1 VVSEAFSIFAPMRYT
16 VLLGCLLGFS
26 AGCEQHPTSQQ
37 ASRPLAPHSPA
48 KLDKQVVLPEGAVQG
63 DFDGDGTP
71 EYVWLVPPER
81 DSTDYDCV
89 GACTSYLTSSNLTLK
104 PYALESAVGGE
115 LTTFHHLR
123 AGRRDYVGI
132 APALLMGC
140 WNSYYVLTYR
150 AGGWQLGVQPFSTHC
165 DQWEKDTIA
174 IARDSAHAGH
184 VLVHYTDMA
193 AGDFAVKIKSVP
205 LH

>member
-1 VVSEAFSIFAPMRYT
+1 MKRL
-16 VLLGCLLGFS
+16 LLGCLLSLG
-26 AGCEQHPTSQQ
+26 AGCERQ
-37 ASRPLAPHSPA
+37 AAPRQAMVPPAPHPAAKPA
-48 KLDKQVVLPEGAVQG
+48 KQVPHPEDAVQG
-63 DFDGDGTP
+63 DFDGDGTA

-89 GACTSYLTSSNLTLK
+89 GACTSYLTSSNPALK
-104 PYALESAVGGE
+104 PYALEAAVGGE
-115 LTTFHHLR
+115 LTTLHHLG

-150 AGGWQLGVQPFSTHC
+150 AGGWQLGVKPFSTHC

-174 IARDSAHAGH
+174 IARDNAHAGH
-184 VLVHYTDMA
+184 VLIHYTDMA
-193 AGDFAVKIKSVP
+193 AGDFAVKTKSVL

>member
-1 VVSEAFSIFAPMRYT
+1 MRYT
-16 VLLGCLLGFS
+16 TLLSCLLGLS

-37 ASRPLAPHSPA
+37 ASTPPVPHAPA
-48 KLDKQVVLPEGAVQG
+48 KPAKRVVLPEGAVQG

-89 GACTSYLTSSNLTLK
+89 GTCTSYLPSSNPALK
-104 PYALESAVGGE
+104 PYVLESAVGGE
-115 LTTFHHLR
+115 LTTLPHLG

-150 AGGWQLGVQPFSTHC
+150 AGGWQLGVKPFSTHC
-165 DQWEKDTIA
+165 DQWENVTIA

-205 LH
+205 LR

>member
-1 VVSEAFSIFAPMRYT
+1 MNRVF
-16 VLLGCLLGFS
+16 LLGCLLSLS
-26 AGCEQHPTSQQ
+26 AGCEQQ
-37 ASRPLAPHSPA
+37 AAPRQATAPPAPHPATKPA
-48 KLDKQVVLPEGAVQG
+48 KPVAIPEGAVQG
-63 DFDGDGTP
+63 DFDGDGTA
-71 EYVWLVPPER
+71 EYVWLVLPAR

-89 GACTSYLTSSNLTLK
+89 GACISYLTSSNPSWK
-104 PYALESAVGGE
+104 PYALEPAVGGE
-115 LTTFHHLR
+115 LTTFSHLG

-150 AGGWQLGVQPFSTHC
+150 AGGWQLGVKPFSTHC
-165 DQWEKDTIA
+165 DQWEKDTVA
-174 IARDSAHAGH
+174 IARDPAHAGH

-205 LH
+205 LR

>member
-1 VVSEAFSIFAPMRYT
+1 MKHLL
-16 VLLGCLLGFS
+16 LLGCLLS
-26 AGCEQHPTSQQ
+26 LCAGCEQQ
-37 ASRPLAPHSPA
+37 AAPRQATAPSAPHPSAKPA
-48 KLDKQVVLPEGAVQG
+48 KQLPHPEDAVRG
-63 DFDGDGTP
+63 DFDGDGTA

-89 GACTSYLTSSNLTLK
+89 GACTSYLTSSNPALK

-115 LTTFHHLR
+115 LTTLHHLG

-150 AGGWQLGVQPFSTHC
+150 AGGWQLGVKPFSTHC
-165 DQWEKDTIA
+165 DQWEQDTIA
-174 IARDSAHAGH
+174 VARDSAHAGH
-184 VLVHYTDMA
+184 VLIHYTDMA
-193 AGDFAVKIKSVP
+193 AGDFAVRTKSVL